1 MEGTKSEILK
11 LKYKG
16 QKIIIV
22 IHILCSGYSLILLSQ
37 YIGRRILSLQVER
50 WLTVRGVLIDT
61 MLNYNTWNSNKKARR
76 KQKMN
81 EFNMDLKADIAVI
94 VFRLLEREGVMVPIL
109 SK

>member
-11 LKYKG
+11 LKYKR

-61 MLNYNTWNSNKKARR
+61 MLNYNTWNSNKKAR
-76 KQKMN
+76 MN

-109 SK
+109 TN